1 MQENNNQIQPLTG
14 NIHCI
19 YISYKEQ
26 MVSTNNIFKKGQ
38 EYSNARYYTK
48 AAIICSEFI
57 TLWLLRIAELQS
69 IRIVEIYSLD
79 AIGKE
84 VSYM

>member
-1 MQENNNQIQPLTG
+1 MYHLLLNANV
-14 NIHCI
+14 
-19 YISYKEQ
+19 IS
-26 MVSTNNIFKKGQ
+26 
-38 EYSNARYYTK
+38 
-48 AAIICSEFI
+48 I

>member
-1 MQENNNQIQPLTG
+1 MKAGSLHSARGRYENDCMKYESL
-14 NIHCI
+14 NIE
-19 YISYKEQ
+19 YKSPTI
-26 MVSTNNIFKKGQ
+26 VLYG
-38 EYSNARYYTK
+38 
-48 AAIICSEFI
+48 
-57 TLWLLRIAELQS
+57 WLLGIAELQS